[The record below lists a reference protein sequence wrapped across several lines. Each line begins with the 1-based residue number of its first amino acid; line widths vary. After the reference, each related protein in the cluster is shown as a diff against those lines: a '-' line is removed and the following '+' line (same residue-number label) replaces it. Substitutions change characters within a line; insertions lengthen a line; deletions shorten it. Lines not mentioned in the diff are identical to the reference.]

1 MKIAPQS
8 NRCFHFRTA
17 LYCICECITSNH
29 VILLVLLFL
38 MYLFCPPDSVR
49 LCTCMVWCWWWLTA
63 RLRGSSGRGCW
74 FPTTDT
80 GGSSTSKSSF
90 YFCLPVDHSN
100 GSSVSLHRGCFA
112 LQFVQAEENCPHCQ
126 SLHLSE
132 LTLKA
137 VMWCFFCA
145 CPHEFRDLSSRREY
159 GSVRGLCTH
168 REGPNDWKTILNL
181 QTTPLVLVLR
191 QLFCP
196 GACQSVVNNN
206 IYNTFSIEFLR
217 FAVYTVCSHLLFNY

>member
-1 MKIAPQS
+1 MD
-8 NRCFHFRTA
+8 
-17 LYCICECITSNH
+17 
-29 VILLVLLFL
+29 
-38 MYLFCPPDSVR
+38 LFCPPNSVR

-90 YFCLPVDHSN
+90 YFRLPVNLSN
-100 GSSVSLHRGCFA
+100 GSSVSLHRSCCA
-112 LQFVQAEENCPHCQ
+112 LQLVQAEENCPRCQ

-132 LTLKA
+132 LTPKA
-137 VMWCFFCA
+137 VVWCFFCD
-145 CPHEFRDLSSRREY
+145 CPYELRDLSSRREY

-168 REGPNDWKTILNL
+168 REWKTILNF
-181 QTTPLVLVLR
+181 QTIPLVLVFR

-196 GACQSVVNNN
+196 GACQSVIKELRVGS
-206 IYNTFSIEFLR
+206 SIMIHFL
-217 FAVYTVCSHLLFNY
+217 YILLFLIWHMYLYMIHC